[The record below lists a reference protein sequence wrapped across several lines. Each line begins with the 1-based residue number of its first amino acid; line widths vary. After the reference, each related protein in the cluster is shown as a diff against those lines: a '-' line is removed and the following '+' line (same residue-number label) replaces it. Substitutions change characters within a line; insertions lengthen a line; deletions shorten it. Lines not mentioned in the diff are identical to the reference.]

1 MATEKKIKILAI
13 VGPTASGKTAVVV
26 RLAERLSGEVVSCDS
41 MQVYRRMNIGTAK
54 PTEDEMQGI
63 VHHLIDVVEPDAP
76 FSCAEY
82 VTMAGEA
89 VKEIDSRGKLPIL
102 CGGTGLYLD
111 RFLCGEM
118 EETPADEDLRAS
130 LFAFAERE
138 GAEALHARLR
148 AVDAESADAIHPNN
162 VKRVVRALE
171 IYEQTGIPKSEF
183 DRRSQVG
190 ESPYEAVVIGLRYPN
205 REVLYERI
213 NRRVDM
219 MLADGLLE
227 ETKQLLDEGVFDV
240 NLTAAQAIGYKEL
253 LGYLRGEESLT
264 EAAENLKTA
273 TRRYAKRQLTWFT
286 AKPYVEWIDM
296 ERDTKLRSLDEVCTE
311 IIDRLLSG
319 SAASAGEGSL

>member
-1 MATEKKIKILAI
+1 MATEQKIKILAV
-13 VGPTASGKTAVVV
+13 VGPTASGKTAISVE
-26 RLAERLSGEVVSCDS
+26 LAKRIGGEVVSCDS

-54 PTEDEMQGI
+54 PTEQEMNGI
-63 VHHLIDVVEPDAP
+63 PHHLIDAVEPDAP

-82 VTMAGEA
+82 VTQAQDA
-89 VKEIDSRGKLPIL
+89 VKDISARGKLPIL

-118 EETPADEDLRAS
+118 EETHADEGLRAS
-130 LFAFAERE
+130 LFAFAEKE
-138 GAEALHARLR
+138 GVEALHERLR
-148 AVDAESADAIHPNN
+148 EVDAESADAIHPNN

-190 ESPYEAVVIGLRYPN
+190 ESPYEALVIGLHYPR

-227 ETKQLLDEGVFDV
+227 ETKQLLEEGVFDV

-253 LGYLRGEESLT
+253 LGYLDGRETLA
-264 EAAENLKTA
+264 EATENLKTA
-273 TRRYAKRQLTWFT
+273 TRRYAKRQLTWFS
-286 AKPYVEWIDM
+286 AKPYVTWVEM
-296 ERDTKLRSLDEVCTE
+296 EKEGALRSLDDVCEE
-311 IIDRLLSG
+311 IIARFQNE
-319 SAASAGEGSL
+319 EGRA

>member
-1 MATEKKIKILAI
+1 MATEQKIKILAV
-13 VGPTASGKTAVVV
+13 VGPTASGKTAVAVELAR
-26 RLAERLSGEVVSCDS
+26 RLGGEVVSCDS

-54 PTEDEMQGI
+54 PTEEEKCDI
-63 VHHLIDVVEPDAP
+63 AHHLIDAVEPDAP

-82 VTMAGEA
+82 VTLATQA
-89 VKEIDSRGKLPIL
+89 VKDILARGKLPIL

-118 EETPADEDLRAS
+118 EETHADESLRAS
-130 LFAFAERE
+130 LFVFADQQ

-148 AVDAESADAIHPNN
+148 SVDPESADAIHPNN

-183 DRRSQVG
+183 DRRSQVT
-190 ESPYEAVVIGLRYPN
+190 ESPYDALVVGLHYPR

-213 NRRVDM
+213 NRRVDV

-227 ETKQLLDEGVFDV
+227 ETKQLKAEGVFEV

-253 LGYLRGEESLT
+253 LGYLDGRETLW
-264 EAAENLKTA
+264 EATENLKTA
-273 TRRYAKRQLTWFT
+273 TRRYAKRQLTWFS
-286 AKPYVEWIDM
+286 AKPYVTWVEM
-296 ERDTKLRSLDEVCTE
+296 EKEGSLRSLDDICSE
-311 IIDRLLSG
+311 IVSRFRH
-319 SAASAGEGSL
+319 GEENA

>member
-1 MATEKKIKILAI
+1 MATEQKIKILAV
-13 VGPTASGKTAVVV
+13 VGPTASGKTAISVELAK
-26 RLAERLSGEVVSCDS
+26 RLGGEVVSCDS

-54 PTEDEMQGI
+54 PTEQEMNGI
-63 VHHLIDVVEPDAP
+63 PHHLIDAVEPDAP

-82 VTMAGEA
+82 VTQAQDA
-89 VKEIDSRGKLPIL
+89 VKDISARGKLPIL

-118 EETPADEDLRAS
+118 EETHADEGLRAS
-130 LFAFAERE
+130 LFAFAEKE
-138 GAEALHARLR
+138 GVEALHERLR
-148 AVDAESADAIHPNN
+148 EVDAESADAIHPNN

-190 ESPYEAVVIGLRYPN
+190 ESPYEALVIGLHYPR

-213 NRRVDM
+213 NRRVDV

-227 ETKQLLDEGVFDV
+227 ETKQLLEEGVFDV

-253 LGYLRGEESLT
+253 LGYLDGRETLA
-264 EAAENLKTA
+264 EATENLKTA
-273 TRRYAKRQLTWFT
+273 TRRYAKRQLTWFS
-286 AKPYVEWIDM
+286 AKPYVTWVEM
-296 ERDTKLRSLDEVCTE
+296 EKEGALRSLDDVCEE
-311 IIDRLLSG
+311 IIARFQNE
-319 SAASAGEGSL
+319 EGRA